1 MSTNPYRRYRFP
13 AEIICHCVWL
23 YNCFSLS
30 FRDIEKMMLYRGI
43 EVTYE
48 TIRDWNS
55 KFASHIANQIRR
67 HRPKASRK
75 WHLDEMR
82 VEIKGEIY
90 WLWRAVDEQGQVLDI
105 LMQKHRDTKAAKK
118 FFRKIMR
125 KVGFAPKVVVT
136 DKLKSYQAAIREL
149 GLKPNHRQH
158 KRLNNRAELSHQW
171 TRLREKK
178 MRRFKS
184 VGQAQKFLSAAEII
198 YQQSQPKRH
207 QLSADVTREIL
218 KQRIEEWKS
227 FTGISVSK

>member
-1 MSTNPYRRYRFP
+1 
-13 AEIICHCVWL
+13 
-23 YNCFSLS
+23 
-30 FRDIEKMMLYRGI
+30 MMLYRGI

-136 DKLKSYQAAIREL
+136 DKL
-149 GLKPNHRQH
+149 
-158 KRLNNRAELSHQW
+158 
-171 TRLREKK
+171 
-178 MRRFKS
+178 
-184 VGQAQKFLSAAEII
+184 
-198 YQQSQPKRH
+198 
-207 QLSADVTREIL
+207 
-218 KQRIEEWKS
+218 
-227 FTGISVSK
+227 

>member
-1 MSTNPYRRYRFP
+1 MSTNPYHRYRFP
-13 AEIICHCVWL
+13 AEIISHCVWL

-48 TIRDWNS
+48 TIRDWND
-55 KFASHIANQIRR
+55 KFASPTAKKIRH

-82 VEIKGEIY
+82 VKIKGEVY
-90 WLWRAVDEQGQVLDI
+90 WLWRAVDEEGQVLDI
-105 LMQKHRDTKAAKK
+105 LMQEHRDTEAAKR
-118 FFRKIMR
+118 FFRKIIK
-125 KVGFAPKVVVT
+125 KVGFAPKVVIT
-136 DKLKSYQAAIREL
+136 DKLKSYQAAMREL
-149 GLKPNHRQH
+149 GLKANHRQH
-158 KRLNNRAELSHQW
+158 KGLNNQAELSHQW

-184 VGQAQKFLSAAEII
+184 AGQAQKFLSAAEVI

-207 QLSADVTREIL
+207 KLPAEVTREII

-227 FTGISVSK
+227 MTGINVPK